1 VRAAVLPNYAQCL
14 DVGKQTIAAQLG
26 YISGAVPHRPAHTG
40 SRSRSV
46 AVLAHGHAT
55 TTSTTPSAD
64 GRGLGGFA
72 DGSVPPC
79 PIELVAEPGQRINFT
94 LYDFAPRNLTYPN
107 TVAGQLDYTDDN
119 LSKICHRSE

>member
-79 PIELVAEPGQRINFT
+79 PSEIVDATSHP
-94 LYDFAPRNLTYPN
+94 NLPSQPQGN
-107 TVAGQLDYTDDN
+107 
-119 LSKICHRSE
+119 HRPLTGTNHECYL